1 MPMTMIFR
9 VFGAL
14 LGVFGAL
21 NVLLLILSGQ
31 MQNFLAAFRPVATL
45 SDAVLL
51 FGVGAGIWV
60 VGDHKKGGGGGH

>member
-1 MPMTMIFR
+1 MIFR

-14 LGVFGAL
+14 LGVFGGL
-21 NVLLLILSGQ
+21 NVLLLILSAQ
-31 MQNFLAAFRPVATL
+31 MQSFLSGFRPVATL

-60 VGDHKKGGGGGH
+60 LGEHKKASSH

>member
-1 MPMTMIFR
+1 MPITMIFR

-31 MQNFLAAFRPVATL
+31 MQSFLAGFRPVATL

-51 FGVGAGIWV
+51 FGVGAGIWI
-60 VGDHKKGGGGGH
+60 VGEHKKASSH